1 MQQCFS
7 LEPDYWSPV
16 WHFVILLDKICC
28 STLSIFILRKPDKR
42 TGVGLGWLISLSG
55 WSGDGRSSVWWRARC
70 CKSGSCAMGIS
81 ADKNNSPFLIPCF
94 TDVVKVFED
103 AWSKTK
109 AVCPT
114 YYRWTG
120 TEDSS
125 CLQLCC
131 VLHAQ
136 AFSVFCI
143 FYWRCV
149 ASCNITKDLCLSSE
163 VFLKRRVS
171 CVIFSYSFFRWL

>member
-7 LEPDYWSPV
+7 LERPDYWSPV

-81 ADKNNSPFLIPCF
+81 ADK
-94 TDVVKVFED
+94 
-103 AWSKTK
+103 KTHHSWFPPLQMLLK
-109 AVCPT
+109 YLKMHGPKQKLSVPHI
-114 YYRWTG
+114 TG
-120 TEDSS
+120 ELELKTPPVYNLAA
-125 CLQLCC
+125 CWMLKPG
-131 VLHAQ
+131 VLH
-136 AFSVFCI
+136 
-143 FYWRCV
+143 
-149 ASCNITKDLCLSSE
+149 
-163 VFLKRRVS
+163 FLVTMCCFLQHS
-171 CVIFSYSFFRWL
+171 